1 MTIYGISHLH
11 IDIIRPSKYLT
22 CHSFGFPDY
31 YVPKTCENCLLFT
44 ERLHLPS
51 LTEHTT
57 SSPEDLEDSSDK
69 GAEEC
74 VELEQGD
81 QGAEQEEEDVNV
93 EVEEEVMDDHVERI
107 FVPEH
112 KNQATSP
119 GHPMAQ
125 CEVEEEY
132 AVVVNAAASDV
143 EVTIQS

>member
-1 MTIYGISHLH
+1 M
-11 IDIIRPSKYLT
+11 
-22 CHSFGFPDY
+22 
-31 YVPKTCENCLLFT
+31 
-44 ERLHLPS
+44 
-51 LTEHTT
+51 
-57 SSPEDLEDSSDK
+57 
-69 GAEEC
+69 
-74 VELEQGD
+74 ELEQGD

-143 EVTIQS
+143 EVTIFAIINGNYLLYGGTDESPSFISLSIYLYTVQYPL

>member
-1 MTIYGISHLH
+1 MAQKHL
-11 IDIIRPSKYLT
+11 K
-22 CHSFGFPDY
+22 
-31 YVPKTCENCLLFT
+31 NCLLFT
-44 ERLHLPS
+44 KRLPPS
-51 LTEHTT
+51 ILAEHTT

-81 QGAEQEEEDVNV
+81 QGAEQDEEDVNV

-143 EVTIQS
+143 EVTIFAIINGN